1 MPFLWC
7 SYFLSESAIWT
18 PNTVEVNGSAGL
30 HKTGLC
36 FHYSPSSPPHTIRL
50 FRHTLIVLHCVAGET
65 QSQEEWDWVRL
76 TNGCLLSLERQQL
89 KHNRKGKAES
99 RDAWM
104 PPWCPGF
111 KFRLGHFG
119 ALKTR
124 VFSWLGSMW
133 YLYNKVFFFFL
144 ILMWWA
150 IWFWFWAV
158 ASYPKRN
165 TANSSIQNEF
175 PLHISWAQSSIGSG
189 A

>member
-50 FRHTLIVLHCVAGET
+50 FRHTLIVLHWVAGET

-111 KFRLGHFG
+111 KFRLGHFS

-133 YLYNKVFFFFL
+133 YLYNKVFFIFKYWCDELFGFGFELWLVTQKGTRQIQASKMSFL
-144 ILMWWA
+144 SILA
-150 IWFWFWAV
+150 GL
-158 ASYPKRN
+158 SLR
-165 TANSSIQNEF
+165 
-175 PLHISWAQSSIGSG
+175 
-189 A
+189 